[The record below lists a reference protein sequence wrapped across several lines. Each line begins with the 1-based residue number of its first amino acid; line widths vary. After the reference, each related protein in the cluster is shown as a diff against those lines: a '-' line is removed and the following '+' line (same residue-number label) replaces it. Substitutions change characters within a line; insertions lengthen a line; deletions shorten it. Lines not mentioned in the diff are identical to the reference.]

1 MDSMRISRV
10 SAFVRGRFAFWALA
24 GVAFLASHDAIY
36 LAQVGPG
43 EQLARAVRQAG
54 HDYWAAVSLLLA
66 AVGIAAAISTLLRL
80 RSLRRRATGLAG
92 SGSDR
97 TGGSRARL
105 LSMWAKLFAVVAF
118 GFVLQENVE
127 HLVVHGHAPG
137 LGALVGPEYPL
148 AVPVIGLI
156 SAIAASIAAALRGA
170 EQELLAAI
178 QAGLRRPLGQA
189 PRRLMRP
196 SLRIAA
202 TRMSPLARATAGRAP
217 PPASVHAT

>member
-1 MDSMRISRV
+1 MNSMRISRV

-24 GVAFLASHDAIY
+24 GVALLASHDAIY

-43 EQLARAVRQAG
+43 EPLARAMRHAG

-66 AVGIAAAISTLLRL
+66 AVGIAAAITTLLRL
-80 RSLRRRATGLAG
+80 RSLRRRAADLAH
-92 SGSDR
+92 SAPDKN
-97 TGGSRARL
+97 GGQARM

-156 SAIAASIAAALRGA
+156 TAIAASIAAALRGA

-178 QAGLRRPLGQA
+178 QAGLRRPFGQA